1 MGTKGKLGLG
11 SGISVAVGLIVA
23 TSCLLSLGNGIGLA
37 GPMFIIP
44 LFVVLILNSFI
55 AVSFAELNRMMPDI
69 DGGVGQYMLVGLGP
83 LASIVSNTSAY
94 VITEMLSAS
103 VELSMC
109 GLIIHQLIP
118 NIPAMAVSLVLLA
131 ILFLVNYF
139 GVDMFAKIQNIV
151 VMLLLGSMLFLGLI
165 SVFHLGTGNI
175 VSTAAQET
183 PQIKGIGGGMGL
195 SATAFWL
202 FIGVEFVIP
211 ISKELKNPK
220 RDVILSMIFGLGIL
234 FVLQSILG
242 VGMTQ
247 YVKLSQLAGSDT
259 PHMIFATN
267 LLGHAGSIWMGLVTV
282 LAGISTLNT
291 ILPSTS
297 KIMQGMAEEGMYP
310 KIFAKTNRHGVA
322 LAGMCLMCGVVAMIL
337 ITGYANSSGLS
348 NMILAASCF
357 WLVSYALTHLNV
369 MVLRKR
375 YPEAPR
381 NEKLRLANIPQI
393 IGIMGIIYMI
403 WNISSDMESRLMIY
417 KLFFIIFALLVI
429 FAFCWV
435 KFVMKTKPFKAVPI
449 EEVSEEASKWR
460 KEAER
465 QEYVYQEGQTV
476 LL

>member
-1 MGTKGKLGLG
+1 METKGKLGLG

-23 TSCLLSLGNGIGLA
+23 TSCLLSLGSGIGLA
-37 GPMFIIP
+37 GPMFILP

-55 AVSFAELNRMMPDI
+55 AISFAELNRMMPDI

-118 NIPAMAVSLVLLA
+118 QIPAMIVSLALLA
-131 ILFLVNYF
+131 ILFGVNYF

-151 VMLLLGSMLFLGLI
+151 VILLLGSMLLLGLI
-165 SVFHLGTGNI
+165 SVLHLGTGHI
-175 VSTAAQET
+175 ISSAVQDK
-183 PQIKGIGGGMGL
+183 PQISGIGGVMGL

-211 ISKELKNPK
+211 VSKELKNPK
-220 RDVILSMIFGLGIL
+220 RNVILSMIFGLGIL

-242 VGMTQ
+242 IGMTQ

-267 LLGHAGSIWMGLVTV
+267 LLGHAGSVWMGLVTV

-310 KIFAKTNRHGVA
+310 KIFEKTNRHGVA
-322 LAGMCLMCGVVAMIL
+322 LAGMCLMCGVIALIL
-337 ITGYANSSGLS
+337 VTGYASSSGLS

-369 MVLRKR
+369 IVLRKR

-381 NEKLRLANIPQI
+381 NEKLRFANIPQI
-393 IGIMGIIYMI
+393 FGIIGIIYMI

-417 KLFFIIFALLVI
+417 RLFFIIFALLVVV
-429 FAFCWV
+429 AFCWV
-435 KFVMKTKPFKAVPI
+435 KFVMKVKPFKAVPI
-449 EEVSEEASKWR
+449 EEVSKEAYRWR
-460 KEAER
+460 KEASKP
-465 QEYVYQEGQTV
+465 EYIYSREQTV
-476 LL
+476 

>member
-1 MGTKGKLGLG
+1 MG
-11 SGISVAVGLIVA
+11 S
-23 TSCLLSLGNGIGLA
+23 SL
-37 GPMFIIP
+37 
-44 LFVVLILNSFI
+44 
-55 AVSFAELNRMMPDI
+55 
-69 DGGVGQYMLVGLGP
+69 
-83 LASIVSNTSAY
+83 
-94 VITEMLSAS
+94 
-103 VELSMC
+103 
-109 GLIIHQLIP
+109 
-118 NIPAMAVSLVLLA
+118 
-131 ILFLVNYF
+131 
-139 GVDMFAKIQNIV
+139 
-151 VMLLLGSMLFLGLI
+151 
-165 SVFHLGTGNI
+165 
-175 VSTAAQET
+175 
-183 PQIKGIGGGMGL
+183 
-195 SATAFWL
+195 
-202 FIGVEFVIP
+202 
-211 ISKELKNPK
+211 
-220 RDVILSMIFGLGIL
+220 
-234 FVLQSILG
+234 VLQSILG

-429 FAFCWV
+429 FVFCWV